1 MAKSIMQFRYYDK
14 GDSKN
19 QPNFI
24 TLAKLKSGNIFSN
37 FYPITQM
44 TIQTLPGTKFYLNR
58 NKNPIIVGPTG
69 VYKLNLE
76 GLAEI
81 NSLTF
86 NETSLETIQADKDGY
101 LIIDIVYGM

>member
-1 MAKSIMQFRYYDK
+1 MAKSIMQFRYYDEK
-14 GDSKN
+14 DSKN

-24 TLAKLKSGNIFSN
+24 SLTKLWTGNIFSN

-44 TIQTLPGTKFYLNR
+44 TIQTLPGTKFYLNK
-58 NKNPIIVGPTG
+58 NTNPIIVGPTG
-69 VYKLNLE
+69 IYKINLE
-76 GLAEI
+76 GLSEI

-86 NETSLETIQADKDGY
+86 NKSSLETIKADENGY